1 MKKLYSATYKTAVL
15 YEDYRVIVE
24 ARNKKEAKI
33 LAQAMRICKTDL
45 KMVLK
50 ADMKKILKPCCV

>member
-1 MKKLYSATYKTAVL
+1 MMKKLYSATYNTPVL

-33 LAQAMRICKTDL
+33 LAQAMRICKNVFDYKIKSITE
-45 KMVLK
+45 MK
-50 ADMKKILKPCCV
+50 AKYE